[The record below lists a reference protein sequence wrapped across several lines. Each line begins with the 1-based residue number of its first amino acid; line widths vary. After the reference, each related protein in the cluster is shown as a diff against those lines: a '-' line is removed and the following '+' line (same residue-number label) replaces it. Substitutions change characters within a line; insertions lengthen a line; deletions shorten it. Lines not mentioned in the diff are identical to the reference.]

1 MRPGRTP
8 RVLPELRG
16 GDRVTGLLRFALDAA
31 SEGWPVFPLR
41 PGSKRPRPEFT
52 SWESRATLDPER
64 ITRWWTRRPTDNVAV
79 ATGPAGLV
87 VVDIDVA
94 DPAEPRPREWPRARG
109 GLDVY
114 RALAEGHGHV
124 PTWTVGTA
132 RGGLHLY
139 YRAPANGG
147 PWRNTAG
154 RIGWHIDTR
163 AAGGYVVS
171 LGSIVAGRI
180 YVPVDGHPVAELP
193 AWLAARLAPP
203 APPAP
208 TVGVDLAPRGRGYA
222 PAALAGEVQRVLDA
236 PVGQRNAALN
246 RAAWNLARHIATGVL
261 ARGDI
266 EAALQVAGEAAGGQS
281 PAGVAATIR
290 SAIDARLRATRTPLP
305 GREAKQ

>member
-1 MRPGRTP
+1 MTS
-8 RVLPELRG
+8 
-16 GDRVTGLLRFALDAA
+16 LLHFALGAA

-52 SWESRATLDPER
+52 SWESRASLDPER
-64 ITRWWTRRPTDNVAV
+64 ITRWWARHPTDNVAV

-87 VVDIDVA
+87 VVDIDTAAA
-94 DPAEPRPREWPRARG
+94 DEPRPVEWPNARS
-109 GLDVY
+109 GLGVY
-114 RALAEGHGHV
+114 RALARQHGHV

-132 RGGLHLY
+132 SGGLHLY
-139 YRAPANGG
+139 YRAPTQGG

-171 LGSIVAGRI
+171 LGSIVAGRV
-180 YVPVDGHPVAELP
+180 YVPVDGHQVAELP
-193 AWLAARLAPP
+193 PWLAARLT
-203 APPAP
+203 PAP
-208 TVGVDLAPRGRGYA
+208 TPPRPTRSEPAPMGRGYA

-261 ARGDI
+261 ARGDV

-281 PAGVAATIR
+281 PAGVTATIR
-290 SAIDARLRATRTPLP
+290 SAIDARLRHSPKGPDPR
-305 GREAKQ
+305 

>member
-1 MRPGRTP
+1 MTS
-8 RVLPELRG
+8 
-16 GDRVTGLLRFALDAA
+16 LLRFALDAA
-31 SEGWPVFPLR
+31 CEGWPVFPLR

-52 SWESRATLDPER
+52 AWESRATLDAER
-64 ITRWWTRRPTDNVAV
+64 ITRWWSRHPTDNVAV

-87 VVDIDVA
+87 VVDIDSA
-94 DPAEPRPREWPRARG
+94 TAEEPRPLEWPTARS
-109 GLDVY
+109 GLSVY
-114 RALAEGHGHV
+114 RALAERYGHV

-132 RGGLHLY
+132 SGGLHLY
-139 YRAPANGG
+139 YRAPALGG

-171 LGSIVAGRI
+171 LGSVVAGRV

-193 AWLAARLAPP
+193 PWLAARLTPP
-203 APPAP
+203 APPVR
-208 TVGVDLAPRGRGYA
+208 TVGVEPAPKGRGYA

-236 PVGQRNAALN
+236 AVGQRNAALN
-246 RAAWNLARHIATGVL
+246 QAAWNLARHIATGVL
-261 ARGDI
+261 DRADV

-290 SAIDARLRATRTPLP
+290 SAIDARLRHSPKGHDPR
-305 GREAKQ
+305 